1 MSAQEHVS
9 SEQLT
14 AIEGRRRRWPQAL
27 VVVVALL
34 VSVVGLSVATP
45 AAAQSAG
52 EPFDC
57 SQSTIFVAQGT
68 STDPMQLYR
77 LVYGAGSTSFELV
90 GPAVDQHY
98 NAVSYNEADGF
109 LYAVGVRGTTIRHL
123 LRIDATGAVTDLG
136 LVSGLPTGSDAS
148 RLNDGAFGDD
158 GYLYVGEIQESDRLY
173 RVDIDTLE
181 VTVVMLS
188 QPVQISDS
196 AFVDGYLWGLQTAT
210 SETFVRID
218 PATGATTTFPNALIP
233 TGASYGA
240 AWTYGNGNVGFSNN
254 ATGQVYE
261 ISITNPSS
269 ASPSFQVVSNVS
281 GPASTGNDGASC
293 VSQPLDLGVDKTGP
307 DTVEPGGAITWT
319 VTVTNNGPGTS
330 SGHSVTD
337 IVTEGVTDVASP
349 DEACS
354 VAESTV
360 QCVSGALAPGASVS
374 YTITGTAPLEPG
386 TLVNDA
392 TVVGFEEDT
401 NPDNDTDDHET
412 EVTDVQIPLVASW
425 PAGAAGL
432 LLVAGGVG
440 VLTHRRQREA
450 LASAS

>member
-1 MSAQEHVS
+1 VS
-9 SEQLT
+9 SEQV
-14 AIEGRRRRWPQAL
+14 AVEGDRRRWPQAL

-34 VSVVGLSVATP
+34 VSVVGLSMATP

-68 STDPMQLYR
+68 ATDRTQLYR

-90 GPAVDQHY
+90 GPSVVHLY
-98 NAVSYNEADGF
+98 NAMSFNEDDGF
-109 LYAVGVRGTTIRHL
+109 LYAIGEGGTVDRHL

-136 LVSGLPTGSDAS
+136 LVPGLPTGSADS
-148 RLNDGAFGDD
+148 VLNDAAFGED
-158 GYLYVGEIQESDRLY
+158 GYLYVSEVQETDRLY
-173 RVDIDTLE
+173 RVDIDTLAT
-181 VTVVMLS
+181 TVITLD
-188 QPVQISDS
+188 QPRYVSDS
-196 AFVDGYLWGLQTAT
+196 AFIDGYLWGLEAPQSAGN
-210 SETFVRID
+210 FVRID
-218 PATGATTTFPNALIP
+218 PVTGATTTFPNSIIP
-233 TGASYGA
+233 TGATYGA

-254 ATGQVYE
+254 TTGGVYE
-261 ISITNPSS
+261 VAITNPAS
-269 ASPSFQVVSNVS
+269 ASPTFTLVSSVS
-281 GPASTGNDGASC
+281 GPGSSRNDGASC
-293 VSQPLDLGVDKTGP
+293 VSQPLDLGVEKTGP

-349 DEACS
+349 DEACT
-354 VAESTV
+354 VAASTV
-360 QCVSGALAPGASVS
+360 QCVSGALAPSASVS

-412 EVTDVQIPLVASW
+412 EVSDVQIPLVASW

-440 VLTHRRQREA
+440 VIAHRRQREA